1 MSAID
6 PATTC
11 REYPGLCTETEP
23 GHFDHSNHEH
33 RVRDKQ
39 GETILDVGFV
49 QVSDGGPAV
58 IYIGGL
64 AHEDYAPEEVHTKT
78 AEIRALLDQ
87 ADQMADQLLGRRAH
101 TQVAALPE
109 LTDDDGM
116 CPACDTTDLERCAA
130 CGSCRC
136 DRHDNCVRPATRCP
150 AAHRE
155 DPTPCSGPPT
165 VTVLDATNAGA
176 DGCEHHAA
184 RLLASLEGGRVYR
197 LPGAIA
203 DGAAIRV
210 FQAAADIRPFP
221 WLENAPRTLPSQL
234 SHAENREAHTD
245 PWLSN
250 TGPST
255 PSGPEPA
262 LWTCRYC
269 DAENG
274 PSYRTQCL
282 ACGIRRD
289 AYERGEAR

>member
-1 MSAID
+1 MNSIHPTA
-6 PATTC
+6 TC

-23 GHFDHSNHEH
+23 GHYDHSNHEH

-49 QVSDGGPAV
+49 QVSDGGPAIV
-58 IYIGGL
+58 YIGGL
-64 AHEDYAPEEVHTKT
+64 SHEDYAPEEVRAKT
-78 AEIRALLDQ
+78 AEIRALLDE
-87 ADQMADQLLGRRAH
+87 ADRMADQLLAQRSPGGEKGWAPVPTPRSE
-101 TQVAALPE
+101 Q
-109 LTDDDGM
+109 
-116 CPACDTTDLERCAA
+116 RCK
-130 CGSCRC
+130 
-136 DRHDNCVRPATRCP
+136 
-150 AAHRE
+150 AAHPD
-155 DPTPCSGPPT
+155 DPTSCSGPAT
-165 VTVLDATNAGA
+165 VTVLDARNAGA

-221 WLENAPRTLPSQL
+221 WLEDAPRTVPSQL

-245 PWLSN
+245 PWLGD

-255 PSGPEPA
+255 QPSSPEPA

>member
-1 MSAID
+1 MNAID
-6 PATTC
+6 PTATC

-23 GHFDHSNHEH
+23 GHYDHSNHEH

-64 AHEDYAPEEVHTKT
+64 AHEDYAPEEVRAKT
-78 AEIRALLDQ
+78 AELRALLDE
-87 ADQMADQLLGRRAH
+87 ADRMADQLLGQRALDSEKRYSPVS
-101 TQVAALPE
+101 TPVEQ
-109 LTDDDGM
+109 
-116 CPACDTTDLERCAA
+116 RCQ
-130 CGSCRC
+130 
-136 DRHDNCVRPATRCP
+136 
-150 AAHRE
+150 AAHPD

-165 VTVLDATNAGA
+165 VTVLDARNAGA
-176 DGCEHHAA
+176 DGCQHHAA
-184 RLLASLEGGRVYR
+184 RLLASLEGGRVYG
-197 LPGAIA
+197 LPHATP
-203 DGAAIRV
+203 GAAIRV
-210 FQAAADIRPFP
+210 FKAAADIRPFP
-221 WLENAPRTLPSQL
+221 WATDAPRTVPSQL
-234 SHAENREAHTD
+234 SHAENRKAHTD

>member
-1 MSAID
+1 MNAID
-6 PATTC
+6 PTATC

-23 GHFDHSNHEH
+23 GHYDHSNHEH

-64 AHEDYAPEEVHTKT
+64 AHEDYAPEEVHVKT
-78 AEIRALLDQ
+78 AEIRRLLDE
-87 ADQMADQLLGRRAH
+87 ADRMADQLLGRRTPGAE
-101 TQVAALPE
+101 VP
-109 LTDDDGM
+109 
-116 CPACDTTDLERCAA
+116 
-130 CGSCRC
+130 GSRKNPS
-136 DRHDNCVRPATRCP
+136 DQRCP
-150 AAHRE
+150 AAHPD
-155 DPTPCSGPPT
+155 DPTSCSGPPT
-165 VTVLDATNAGA
+165 VTVLDARNAGA

-184 RLLASLEGGRVYR
+184 RLLASLQGGRVYR

-210 FQAAADIRPFP
+210 FQAAAGIRPFP
-221 WLENAPRTLPSQL
+221 WLTDAPRSVPPQL
-234 SHAENREAHTD
+234 SHAENQEAHTD

>member
-1 MSAID
+1 MNSIH
-6 PATTC
+6 PTPC
-11 REYPGLCTETEP
+11 PVFPGVCTETEP
-23 GHFDHSNHEH
+23 GHYDHSNHDYKVTDQ
-33 RVRDKQ
+33 R

-64 AHEDYAPEEVHTKT
+64 CHEDYAPEEVHVKT
-78 AEIRALLDQ
+78 AEIRRLLDE
-87 ADQMADQLLGRRAH
+87 ADRMADQLLGQARRC
-101 TQVAALPE
+101 Q
-109 LTDDDGM
+109 
-116 CPACDTTDLERCAA
+116 
-130 CGSCRC
+130 
-136 DRHDNCVRPATRCP
+136 
-150 AAHRE
+150 AAHPD
-155 DPTPCSGPPT
+155 DPTSCSGPPT
-165 VTVLDATNAGA
+165 VTVLDARNAGA

-184 RLLASLEGGRVYR
+184 RLLASLQGGRVYR

-210 FQAAADIRPFP
+210 FQAAAGIRPFP
-221 WLENAPRTLPSQL
+221 WLTDAPRSVPPQL

-250 TGPST
+250 TQPST
-255 PSGPEPA
+255 QSSSPEPA